1 MNDISEAF
9 VSSLGLILYL
19 DAELLEIILLSFRIT
34 FYAVLISSILGIPM
48 GAFLATTRFKF
59 RNTVVSIL
67 FGMMG
72 LPPVVVGLLVYLIFS
87 RSGSLGWM
95 GLLYSPTVMIIAQI
109 VLILPIVC
117 CLTFQIIESLHVRY
131 YEFFSSYRI
140 RKLKSVI
147 AYIVDSR
154 FELTTVVL
162 AGIGRSISE
171 VGAIIIVGGNI
182 DHITRVMTTAIA
194 LETAKGNLD
203 LALGLGIILLA
214 TAIILNG
221 VILFLRRKYLKVPG
235 STI

>member
-1 MNDISEAF
+1 MSN
-9 VSSLGLILYL
+9 
-19 DAELLEIILLSFRIT
+19 
-34 FYAVLISSILGIPM
+34 
-48 GAFLATTRFKF
+48 
-59 RNTVVSIL
+59 N
-67 FGMMG
+67 
-72 LPPVVVGLLVYLIFS
+72 
-87 RSGSLGWM
+87 
-95 GLLYSPTVMIIAQI
+95 SPTVMIIAQV

-117 CLTFQIIESLHVRY
+117 CLTFQITESLHVRY
-131 YEFFSSYRI
+131 HEFFSSYRI

-194 LETAKGNLD
+194 LETSKGNLD
-203 LALGLGIILLA
+203 LALGLGIILLV

-221 VILFLRRKYLKVPG
+221 VILFLRRKYHKVPG

>member
-9 VSSLGLILYL
+9 VSSLGLILLL
-19 DAELLEIILLSFRIT
+19 DTELLEIILLSFKIT
-34 FYAVLISSILGIPM
+34 FYAVLISSILGIPL
-48 GAFLATTRFKF
+48 GSFLASTKFKF
-59 RNTVVSIL
+59 RNTIVSIL

-72 LPPVVVGLLVYLIFS
+72 LPPVVNGPTEHLANS

-95 GLLYSPTVMIIAQI
+95 GLLYSPTVMIVAQVI
-109 VLILPIVC
+109 LILPIVC
-117 CLTFQIIESLHVRY
+117 CLTFQIIESLHARY
-131 YEFFSSYRI
+131 NEFFRSYRI
-140 RKLKSVI
+140 TKLKSVI

-194 LETAKGNLD
+194 LETSKGNLD
-203 LALGLGIILLA
+203 LALGLGMILLA
-214 TAIILNG
+214 TAILLNG
-221 VILFLRRKYLKVPG
+221 FILFLRRKYLKVPG
-235 STI
+235 GAI